1 MPMVLTDTELQIGGW
16 QVMQSWERPLMDIMA
31 REVTASKGDILEV
44 GFGMGIS
51 ARAIV
56 DQGCRTYTV
65 IEAHP
70 GVAALAREWT
80 SHLDIPANVIEGLW
94 QDVIPQLSLSTQFDG
109 ILFDTY
115 PLSEAERSRNHVPFV
130 PWAPLLLRNEG
141 VFVYYSDET
150 EEFRAE
156 HLKLLLSNFDEVK
169 LIKVSGL
176 EFPPDCEYWDSSHMI
191 VPVARKTAT
200 V

>member
-16 QVMQSWERPLMDIMA
+16 QVMQSWEKPLMDVMA
-31 REVTASKGDILEV
+31 REVTVSQGDILEV

-70 GVAALAREWT
+70 EVAALAREWA
-80 SHLDIPANVIEGLW
+80 SQLDIRANVIEGLW
-94 QDVIPQLSLSTQFDG
+94 QDVIPQISTQFDG
-109 ILFDTY
+109 VLFDTY
-115 PLSEAERSRNHVPFV
+115 PLSEDERRRNHVPFV

-156 HLKLLLSNFDEVK
+156 HLKLLLRHFDEVK

-176 EFPPDCEYWDSSHMI
+176 EPPPDCEYWDSSHMI
-191 VPVARKTAT
+191 VPVARKTGT
-200 V
+200 T